1 MVFPRNGIEIAC
13 TNWLQVSRWYDIMN
27 ERENEMSDEFVMYV
41 MVPALILVIGWPVSK
56 LMEKRK

>member
-1 MVFPRNGIEIAC
+1 
-13 TNWLQVSRWYDIMN
+13 
-27 ERENEMSDEFVMYV
+27 MSDEFVMYV